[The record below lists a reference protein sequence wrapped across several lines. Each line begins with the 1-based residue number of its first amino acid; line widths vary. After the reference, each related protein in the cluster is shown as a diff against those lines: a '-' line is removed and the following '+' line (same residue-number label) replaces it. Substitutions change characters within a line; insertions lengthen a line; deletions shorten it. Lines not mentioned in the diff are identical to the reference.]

1 MEQNEEKN
9 KNPVTSPQTEEPKKE
24 KQPLTEA
31 QRLKRNKLIVYPLM
45 GLLFIGSMWWI
56 FAPSEED
63 KQKELQ
69 SQGFN
74 TEMPLADGMEII
86 GDKTKAYELGE
97 LEARQQSRE
106 RAMQDLGDMF
116 KGEADNDVSEDEYS
130 LMNPGTA
137 EEKKI
142 EAPKVQRTVQS
153 SANAYRNL
161 NTTLG
166 SFYEEPKRNDEEVDE
181 LKERIAMLE
190 AQLESGQNTN
200 SAVDE
205 QLALMEKSYEL
216 AARYMGG
223 QNGQNGQAQAV
234 SIPKP
239 TVRAASDKAVASP
252 VKQVH
257 EQVVSALSQ
266 PMTNEEFVAAH
277 SQERN
282 YGFHTAVGKA
292 TVTERNTISACVYGN
307 QTITDGQA
315 VKLRLLEPMAVD
327 DMIIPRNAVVVG
339 AGRIQGERLGISITS
354 LEYEGTIIPVE
365 LMVYDSDGQ
374 EGIFIPNSMELN
386 AVKEVAANMGGS
398 LGSSI
403 NISTDAGA
411 QLASDLGKGVIQG
424 TSQYI
429 AKKMRTVKVHLKSGY
444 KVMLYQERD

>member
-9 KNPVTSPQTEEPKKE
+9 KNPVASTQTEEPKKE

-31 QRLKRNKLIVYPLM
+31 QRQKRNKLIVYPLM

-74 TEMPLADGMEII
+74 TEMPLADGTEII

-161 NTTLG
+161 NTTLD

-181 LKERIAMLE
+181 LKERISMLE

-223 QNGQNGQAQAV
+223 QNGQGGQVQAV
-234 SIPKP
+234 TTPQP
-239 TVRAASDKAVASP
+239 TVRVASDKAMATP

-282 YGFHTAVGKA
+282 YGFHTAVGKVS
-292 TVTERNTISACVYGN
+292 VTERNTISACVYGN

>member
-9 KNPVTSPQTEEPKKE
+9 KNPVASTQTEEPKKE

-31 QRLKRNKLIVYPLM
+31 QRQKRNKLIVYPLM

-74 TEMPLADGMEII
+74 TEMPLADGTEII

-181 LKERIAMLE
+181 LKERISMLE

-200 SAVDE
+200 PAVDE

-223 QNGQNGQAQAV
+223 QNGQGGQVQAV
-234 SIPKP
+234 TTPQP
-239 TVRAASDKAVASP
+239 TVRAASDKVMATP

-266 PMTNEEFVAAH
+266 PITNEEFVAAH

-282 YGFHTAVGKA
+282 YGFHTAVGKVS
-292 TVTERNTISACVYGN
+292 VTERNTISACVFGN
-307 QTITDGQA
+307 QIITDGQA

-386 AVKEVAANMGGS
+386 AIKEVAANMGGS

>member
-9 KNPVTSPQTEEPKKE
+9 KNPVTSTQTEEPKKE
-24 KQPLTEA
+24 KQPLTEE
-31 QRLKRNKLIVYPLM
+31 QRQKRNKLIVYPLM

-74 TEMPLADGMEII
+74 TEMPLADGTEII

-130 LMNPGTA
+130 LMNPGA
-137 EEKKI
+137 IEEKKT

-223 QNGQNGQAQAV
+223 QNGQGGQVQAV
-234 SIPKP
+234 TTPQP
-239 TVRAASDKAVASP
+239 TVRAASDKTMATP

-266 PMTNEEFVAAH
+266 PMSNEEFVAAH

-292 TVTERNTISACVYGN
+292 SVTERNTISACVYGN

>member
-223 QNGQNGQAQAV
+223 QNGQGGQVQAV
-234 SIPKP
+234 TTPQP
-239 TVRAASDKAVASP
+239 TVRAASDKAMATP

>member
-9 KNPVTSPQTEEPKKE
+9 KNPVTSTQTEEPKKE

-31 QRLKRNKLIVYPLM
+31 QRQKRNKLIVYPLM

-74 TEMPLADGMEII
+74 TEMPLADGTEII

-130 LMNPGTA
+130 LMNPGAA
-137 EEKKI
+137 EEKKT

-205 QLALMEKSYEL
+205 QP
-216 AARYMGG
+216 ARRTFPS
-223 QNGQNGQAQAV
+223 V
-234 SIPKP
+234 P
-239 TVRAASDKAVASP
+239 
-252 VKQVH
+252 
-257 EQVVSALSQ
+257 SAH
-266 PMTNEEFVAAH
+266 P
-277 SQERN
+277 
-282 YGFHTAVGKA
+282 
-292 TVTERNTISACVYGN
+292 
-307 QTITDGQA
+307 
-315 VKLRLLEPMAVD
+315 
-327 DMIIPRNAVVVG
+327 
-339 AGRIQGERLGISITS
+339 
-354 LEYEGTIIPVE
+354 
-365 LMVYDSDGQ
+365 
-374 EGIFIPNSMELN
+374 
-386 AVKEVAANMGGS
+386 
-398 LGSSI
+398 
-403 NISTDAGA
+403 
-411 QLASDLGKGVIQG
+411 
-424 TSQYI
+424 
-429 AKKMRTVKVHLKSGY
+429 
-444 KVMLYQERD
+444 

>member
-1 MEQNEEKN
+1 MEMKEEQN
-9 KNPVTSPQTEEPKKE
+9 KNPVSSPKAEEPKKE

-31 QRLKRNKLIVYPLM
+31 QKQKRNKLIVYPLM
-45 GLLFIGSMWWI
+45 GMLFIGSMWWI

-74 TEMPLADGMEII
+74 TEMPLADGTEII

-97 LEARQQSRE
+97 LEARLQSRE

-116 KGEADNDVSEDEYS
+116 RSQSDSTRTDDYN
-130 LMNPGTA
+130 LMNPGGT
-137 EEKKI
+137 EEMKQ
-142 EAPKVQRTVQS
+142 ETPKVQRTVQS
-153 SANAYRNL
+153 SANAYRDL

-166 SFYEEPKRNDEEVDE
+166 SFYEQPKHDDVEVDE

-190 AQLESGQNTN
+190 AQLAGRQDNT
-200 SAVDE
+200 SAMDE
-205 QLALMEKSYEL
+205 QMALMEKSYEL

-223 QNGQNGQAQAV
+223 QNGQTGQQTTVAALQ
-234 SIPKP
+234 P

-257 EQVVSALSQ
+257 EQVVSALGQ
-266 PMTNEEFVAAH
+266 PMTRDEFMEAH
-277 SQERN
+277 LQERN

-292 TVTERNTISACVYGN
+292 AVTEKNTISACVYGY

-327 DMIIPRNAVVVG
+327 EKIIPRNAVVVG
-339 AGRIQGERLGISITS
+339 AGRIQGERLGIVITS

-365 LMVYDSDGQ
+365 LAVYDSDGQ

-444 KVMLYQERD
+444 KVMLYQEQD

>member
-9 KNPVTSPQTEEPKKE
+9 KNPVASTQTEEPKKE
-24 KQPLTEA
+24 KQPLTEE
-31 QRLKRNKLIVYPLM
+31 QRQKRNKLIVYPLM

-74 TEMPLADGMEII
+74 TEMPLADGTEII

-130 LMNPGTA
+130 LMNPGA
-137 EEKKI
+137 IEEKKT

-223 QNGQNGQAQAV
+223 QNGQGGQVQAV
-234 SIPKP
+234 TTPQP
-239 TVRAASDKAVASP
+239 TVRAASDKTMATP

-266 PMTNEEFVAAH
+266 PMSNEEFVAAH

-292 TVTERNTISACVYGN
+292 SVTERNTISACVYGN

>member
-1 MEQNEEKN
+1 M
-9 KNPVTSPQTEEPKKE
+9 
-24 KQPLTEA
+24 TEA
-31 QRLKRNKLIVYPLM
+31 QRQKRNKLIVYPLM
-45 GLLFIGSMWWI
+45 GLMFIGSMWWI
-56 FAPSEED
+56 FAPSEEE
-63 KQKELQ
+63 KEKEKLT
-69 SQGFN
+69 QGFN
-74 TEMPLADGMEII
+74 TEMPLADGTEII

-116 KGEADNDVSEDEYS
+116 RSETDSTRTEDYN
-130 LMNPGTA
+130 LMNPGGNK
-137 EEKKI
+137 EEPK
-142 EAPKVQRTVQS
+142 ETPKVQRTVQS
-153 SANAYRNL
+153 SANAYREL

-166 SFYEEPKRNDEEVDE
+166 SFYEQPERNDEEVDE

-190 AQLESGQNTN
+190 AQLESGQNAN
-200 SAVDE
+200 SAMDE
-205 QLALMEKSYEL
+205 QMALMEKSYEL

-223 QNGQNGQAQAV
+223 QNGQVQAV
-234 SIPKP
+234 ATPKP

-266 PMTNEEFVAAH
+266 PMTNEEFVTAH
-277 SQERN
+277 LQERN

-292 TVTERNTISACVYGN
+292 AVTEKNTIAACVYGY

-339 AGRIQGERLGISITS
+339 AGRIQGERLGIGITS

-365 LMVYDSDGQ
+365 LTVYDSDGQ

-429 AKKMRTVKVHLKSGY
+429 AKKMRSVKVHLKSGY
-444 KVMLYQERD
+444 RVMLYQDNN

>member
-1 MEQNEEKN
+1 MKEEQN
-9 KNPVTSPQTEEPKKE
+9 KNPVSSPKTEEPKKE

-31 QRLKRNKLIVYPLM
+31 QKQKRNKLIVYPLM
-45 GLLFIGSMWWI
+45 GMLFIGSMWWI

-74 TEMPLADGMEII
+74 TEMPLADGTEII

-116 KGEADNDVSEDEYS
+116 RSQSDTTRTDDYN
-130 LMNPGTA
+130 LMNPGGE
-137 EEKKI
+137 EEKKQ
-142 EAPKVQRTVQS
+142 EPPKVQRTVQS
-153 SANAYRNL
+153 SANAYRDL

-166 SFYEEPKRNDEEVDE
+166 SFYEQPRHDDVEVDE

-190 AQLESGQNTN
+190 AQLASGQDNT
-200 SAVDE
+200 SAMDE
-205 QLALMEKSYEL
+205 QMALMEKSYEL

-223 QNGQNGQAQAV
+223 QNGQTGQQTTVAAPQ
-234 SIPKP
+234 P

-257 EQVVSALSQ
+257 EQVVSALGQ
-266 PMTNEEFVAAH
+266 PMTREEFMEAH
-277 SQERN
+277 LQERN
-282 YGFHTAVGKA
+282 YGFHTAVGKTA
-292 TVTERNTISACVYGN
+292 VTEKNTISACVYGY
-307 QTITDGQA
+307 QSITDGQA

-327 DMIIPRNAVVVG
+327 DKIIPRNAVVVG
-339 AGRIQGERLGISITS
+339 AGRIQGERLGIVITS

-365 LMVYDSDGQ
+365 LAVYDSDGQ

-444 KVMLYQERD
+444 KVMLYQEQD

>member
-1 MEQNEEKN
+1 MEQKEEQN
-9 KNPVTSPQTEEPKKE
+9 KNPVTSTQAEEPKKE

-31 QRLKRNKLIVYPLM
+31 QRQKRNKLIVYPLM
-45 GLLFIGSMWWI
+45 GLMFIGSMWWI

-74 TEMPLADGMEII
+74 TEMPLANGTEII

-223 QNGQNGQAQAV
+223 QNGQAGQVQAV
-234 SIPKP
+234 ATPKP
-239 TVRAASDKAVASP
+239 TVRATSDKAMATP

-282 YGFHTAVGKA
+282 YGFHTAVGKVS
-292 TVTERNTISACVYGN
+292 VTERNTISACVYGN

>member
-9 KNPVTSPQTEEPKKE
+9 KNPVASTQTEEPKKE

-31 QRLKRNKLIVYPLM
+31 QRQKRNKLIVYPLM

-74 TEMPLADGMEII
+74 TEMPLADGTEII

-223 QNGQNGQAQAV
+223 QNGQGGQVQAV
-234 SIPKP
+234 TTPQP
-239 TVRAASDKAVASP
+239 TVRAASDKAMATP

-282 YGFHTAVGKA
+282 YGFHTAVGKVS
-292 TVTERNTISACVYGN
+292 VTERNTISACVYGN

>member
-9 KNPVTSPQTEEPKKE
+9 KNPVTSTQTEEPKKK

-31 QRLKRNKLIVYPLM
+31 QRQKRNKLIVYPLM

-74 TEMPLADGMEII
+74 TEMPLADGTEII

-130 LMNPGTA
+130 LMNPGA
-137 EEKKI
+137 IEEKKT

-223 QNGQNGQAQAV
+223 QNGQGGQVQAV
-234 SIPKP
+234 TTPQP
-239 TVRAASDKAVASP
+239 TVRAASDKAMATP

-266 PMTNEEFVAAH
+266 PMSNEEFVAAH

-292 TVTERNTISACVYGN
+292 SVTERNTISACVYGN

-339 AGRIQGERLGISITS
+339 AGRIQGERLGLEITS

>member
-223 QNGQNGQAQAV
+223 QNGQGGQVQAV
-234 SIPKP
+234 TTPQP
-239 TVRAASDKAVASP
+239 TVRVASDKAMATP

-266 PMTNEEFVAAH
+266 PMTNEEFVAVH

-292 TVTERNTISACVYGN
+292 TVTDKNTISACVYGN

-339 AGRIQGERLGISITS
+339 AGRIQGERLGIAITS

>member
-1 MEQNEEKN
+1 MEMKEEQN
-9 KNPVTSPQTEEPKKE
+9 KNPVSSPKTEEPKKE

-31 QRLKRNKLIVYPLM
+31 QKQKRNKLIVYPLM

-63 KQKELQ
+63 RQKELQ

-74 TEMPLADGMEII
+74 TEMPLADGTEII

-116 KGEADNDVSEDEYS
+116 RSHTDSIRTDDYN
-130 LMNPGTA
+130 LMNPGS
-137 EEKKI
+137 EDEKKQ
-142 EAPKVQRTVQS
+142 ETPKVQRTVQS
-153 SANAYRNL
+153 SANAYRDL

-166 SFYEEPKRNDEEVDE
+166 SFYEQPKHDDVEVDE

-190 AQLESGQNTN
+190 AQLASGQDNT
-200 SAVDE
+200 SAMDE
-205 QLALMEKSYEL
+205 QMALMEKSYEL

-223 QNGQNGQAQAV
+223 QNGKGGQPVTAV
-234 SIPKP
+234 TQQP
-239 TVRAASDKAVASP
+239 TVRAASDKAMASP

-257 EQVVSALSQ
+257 EQVVSALGQ
-266 PMTNEEFVAAH
+266 PMTREEFMEAH
-277 SQERN
+277 LQERN

-292 TVTERNTISACVYGN
+292 AVTEKNTISACVYGY

-327 DMIIPRNAVVVG
+327 DKIIPRNAVVVG
-339 AGRIQGERLGISITS
+339 AGRIQGERLGIVITS

-365 LMVYDSDGQ
+365 LSVYDSDGQ

-444 KVMLYQERD
+444 KVMLYQEQD

>member
-1 MEQNEEKN
+1 MEQKEEQN

-31 QRLKRNKLIVYPLM
+31 QRQKRNKLIVYPLM
-45 GLLFIGSMWWI
+45 GLMFIGSMWWI

-74 TEMPLADGMEII
+74 TEMPLADGTEII

-116 KGEADNDVSEDEYS
+116 KGEDENDSEEDDYS
-130 LMNPGTA
+130 LMNPRGT
-137 EEKKI
+137 EEKKA
-142 EAPKVQRTVQS
+142 ETPKVQRTVQS
-153 SANAYRNL
+153 SANAYRDL

-166 SFYEEPKRNDEEVDE
+166 SFYEQPERNDEEVDE

-200 SAVDE
+200 SAMDE
-205 QLALMEKSYEL
+205 QMALMEKSYEL

-223 QNGQNGQAQAV
+223 QNGQVQAV
-234 SIPKP
+234 ATPKP
-239 TVRAASDKAVASP
+239 TVRAASDKAMAAP

-266 PMTNEEFVAAH
+266 PMTNEEFVATH
-277 SQERN
+277 LQERN

-292 TVTERNTISACVYGN
+292 TVTDKNTISACVYGN
-307 QTITDGQA
+307 QTITDGQT

-339 AGRIQGERLGISITS
+339 AGRIQGERLGIAITS

-386 AVKEVAANMGGS
+386 AVKEVTANMGGS

-444 KVMLYQERD
+444 KVMLYQKRD

>member
-1 MEQNEEKN
+1 MEMKEEQN
-9 KNPVTSPQTEEPKKE
+9 KNPVSSPKAEEPKKE

-31 QRLKRNKLIVYPLM
+31 QKQKRNKLIVYPLM
-45 GLLFIGSMWWI
+45 GMLFIGSMWWI

-74 TEMPLADGMEII
+74 TEMPLADGTEII

-116 KGEADNDVSEDEYS
+116 RSQSDTTRTDDYN
-130 LMNPGTA
+130 LMNPGGT
-137 EEKKI
+137 EETKQ
-142 EAPKVQRTVQS
+142 ETPKVQRTVQS
-153 SANAYRNL
+153 SANAYRDL

-166 SFYEEPKRNDEEVDE
+166 SFYEQPKHDDVEVDE

-190 AQLESGQNTN
+190 AQLAGGQDNT
-200 SAVDE
+200 SAMDE
-205 QLALMEKSYEL
+205 QMALMEKSYEL

-223 QNGQNGQAQAV
+223 QNGQTGQQTTVAAPQ
-234 SIPKP
+234 P

-257 EQVVSALSQ
+257 EQVVSALGQ
-266 PMTNEEFVAAH
+266 PMTRDEFMEAH
-277 SQERN
+277 LQERN

-292 TVTERNTISACVYGN
+292 AVTEKNTISACVYGY

-327 DMIIPRNAVVVG
+327 EKIIPRNAVVVG
-339 AGRIQGERLGISITS
+339 AGRIQGERLGIVITS
-354 LEYEGTIIPVE
+354 LEYEGTIIPIE
-365 LMVYDSDGQ
+365 LSVYDSDGQ

-444 KVMLYQERD
+444 KVMLYQEQD

>member
-9 KNPVTSPQTEEPKKE
+9 KNPVASTQTEEPKKE

-31 QRLKRNKLIVYPLM
+31 QRQKRNKLIVYPLM

-74 TEMPLADGMEII
+74 TEMPLADGTEII

-181 LKERIAMLE
+181 LKERISMLE

-223 QNGQNGQAQAV
+223 QNGQGGQVQAV
-234 SIPKP
+234 TTPQP
-239 TVRAASDKAVASP
+239 TVRVASDKAMATP

-282 YGFHTAVGKA
+282 YGFHTAVGKVS
-292 TVTERNTISACVYGN
+292 VTERNTISACVYGN

>member
-1 MEQNEEKN
+1 MEQKEEQN
-9 KNPVTSPQTEEPKKE
+9 KNPVTSPQAEEPKKE

-31 QRLKRNKLIVYPLM
+31 QRQRRNKLIVYPLM
-45 GLLFIGSMWWI
+45 GLMFIGSMWWI

-63 KQKELQ
+63 KEKEKLT
-69 SQGFN
+69 QGFN
-74 TEMPLADGMEII
+74 TEMPLADGTEII

-116 KGEADNDVSEDEYS
+116 RSETDSTRTEDYN
-130 LMNPGTA
+130 LMNPGGDK
-137 EEKKI
+137 EEPK
-142 EAPKVQRTVQS
+142 ETPKVQRTVQS
-153 SANAYRNL
+153 SANAYRDL

-166 SFYEEPKRNDEEVDE
+166 CFYEQPKDNSIEVDE

-190 AQLESGQNTN
+190 EQLESGQNTN
-200 SAVDE
+200 SAMDE
-205 QLALMEKSYEL
+205 QMALMEKSYEL

-223 QNGQNGQAQAV
+223 QNGQVQAV
-234 SIPKP
+234 ATPKP

-266 PMTNEEFVAAH
+266 PMTNEEFVATH

-292 TVTERNTISACVYGN
+292 AVTEKNTIAACVYGY

-339 AGRIQGERLGISITS
+339 AGRIQSERLGIGITS

-365 LMVYDSDGQ
+365 LTVYDSDGQ

-444 KVMLYQERD
+444 RVMLYQDNN

>member
-130 LMNPGTA
+130 LMNPGVA
-137 EEKKI
+137 EEKKT

-181 LKERIAMLE
+181 LKERISMLE

-223 QNGQNGQAQAV
+223 QNGQGGQVQAV
-234 SIPKP
+234 TTPQP
-239 TVRAASDKAVASP
+239 TVRVASDKAMATP

-266 PMTNEEFVAAH
+266 PMTNEEFVAVH

-292 TVTERNTISACVYGN
+292 TVTDKNTISACVYGN
-307 QTITDGQA
+307 QTITD
-315 VKLRLLEPMAVD
+315 
-327 DMIIPRNAVVVG
+327 
-339 AGRIQGERLGISITS
+339 
-354 LEYEGTIIPVE
+354 
-365 LMVYDSDGQ
+365 
-374 EGIFIPNSMELN
+374 
-386 AVKEVAANMGGS
+386 
-398 LGSSI
+398 
-403 NISTDAGA
+403 
-411 QLASDLGKGVIQG
+411 
-424 TSQYI
+424 
-429 AKKMRTVKVHLKSGY
+429 
-444 KVMLYQERD
+444 

>member
-1 MEQNEEKN
+1 MEQKEEQN

-31 QRLKRNKLIVYPLM
+31 QRQKRNKLIVYPLM
-45 GLLFIGSMWWI
+45 GLMFIGSMWWI

-74 TEMPLADGMEII
+74 TEMPLADGTEII

-116 KGEADNDVSEDEYS
+116 KGEDENDSEEDDYS
-130 LMNPGTA
+130 LMNPGGT
-137 EEKKI
+137 EEKKA
-142 EAPKVQRTVQS
+142 ETPKVQRTVQS
-153 SANAYRNL
+153 SANAYRDL

-166 SFYEEPKRNDEEVDE
+166 SFYEQPERNDEEVDE

-200 SAVDE
+200 SAMDE
-205 QLALMEKSYEL
+205 QMALMEKSYEL

-223 QNGQNGQAQAV
+223 QNGQVQAV
-234 SIPKP
+234 ATPKP
-239 TVRAASDKAVASP
+239 TIRAASDKVMATP

-266 PMTNEEFVAAH
+266 PMTNEEFVAVH

-292 TVTERNTISACVYGN
+292 TVTDKNTISACVNGN

-339 AGRIQGERLGISITS
+339 AGRIQGERLGIAITS

>member
-1 MEQNEEKN
+1 MEMKEEQN
-9 KNPVTSPQTEEPKKE
+9 KNPVSSPKAEEPKKE

-31 QRLKRNKLIVYPLM
+31 QKQKRNKLIVYPLM

-63 KQKELQ
+63 RQKELQ

-74 TEMPLADGMEII
+74 TEMPLADGTEII

-116 KGEADNDVSEDEYS
+116 RSHTDSTRTDDYN
-130 LMNPGTA
+130 LMNPGGE
-137 EEKKI
+137 EEKKQ
-142 EAPKVQRTVQS
+142 EPPKVQRTVQS
-153 SANAYRNL
+153 SANAYRDL

-166 SFYEEPKRNDEEVDE
+166 SFYEQPKHDDVEVDE

-190 AQLESGQNTN
+190 AQLAGGQDNT
-200 SAVDE
+200 SAMDE
-205 QLALMEKSYEL
+205 QMALMEKSYEL

-223 QNGQNGQAQAV
+223 QNGQTGQQTTVAAPQ
-234 SIPKP
+234 P

-257 EQVVSALSQ
+257 EQVVSALGQ
-266 PMTNEEFVAAH
+266 PMTRDEFMEAH
-277 SQERN
+277 LQERN

-292 TVTERNTISACVYGN
+292 AVTEKNTISACVYGY

-327 DMIIPRNAVVVG
+327 EKIIPRNAVVVG
-339 AGRIQGERLGISITS
+339 AGRIQGERLGIVITS
-354 LEYEGTIIPVE
+354 LEYEGTIIPIE
-365 LMVYDSDGQ
+365 LSVYDSDGQ

-444 KVMLYQERD
+444 KVMLYQEQD

>member
-1 MEQNEEKN
+1 MEMKEEQN
-9 KNPVTSPQTEEPKKE
+9 KNPVSSPKAEEPKKE

-31 QRLKRNKLIVYPLM
+31 QKQKRNKLIVYPLM
-45 GLLFIGSMWWI
+45 GMLFIGSMWWI

-74 TEMPLADGMEII
+74 TEMPLADGTEII

-116 KGEADNDVSEDEYS
+116 RNQSDTTRTDDYN
-130 LMNPGTA
+130 LMNPGGT
-137 EEKKI
+137 EETKQ
-142 EAPKVQRTVQS
+142 ETPKVQRTVQS
-153 SANAYRNL
+153 SANAYRDL

-166 SFYEEPKRNDEEVDE
+166 SFYEQPKHDDVEVDE

-190 AQLESGQNTN
+190 AQLAGGQDNT
-200 SAVDE
+200 SAMDE
-205 QLALMEKSYEL
+205 QMALMEKSYEL

-223 QNGQNGQAQAV
+223 QNGQTGQQTTVAAPQ
-234 SIPKP
+234 P

-257 EQVVSALSQ
+257 EQVVSALGQ
-266 PMTNEEFVAAH
+266 PMTRDEFMEAH
-277 SQERN
+277 LQERN
-282 YGFHTAVGKA
+282 YGFHTAVGKTA
-292 TVTERNTISACVYGN
+292 VTEKNTISACVYGY

-327 DMIIPRNAVVVG
+327 EKIIPRNAVVVG
-339 AGRIQGERLGISITS
+339 AGRIQGERLGIVITS

-365 LMVYDSDGQ
+365 LAVYDSDGQ

-444 KVMLYQERD
+444 KVMLYQEQD

>member
-1 MEQNEEKN
+1 MEMKEEQN
-9 KNPVTSPQTEEPKKE
+9 KNPVSSPKAEEPKKE

-31 QRLKRNKLIVYPLM
+31 QKQKRNKLIVYPLM
-45 GLLFIGSMWWI
+45 GMLFIGSMWWI

-74 TEMPLADGMEII
+74 TEMPLADGTEII

-116 KGEADNDVSEDEYS
+116 RSQSDTTRTDDYN
-130 LMNPGTA
+130 LMNPGGT
-137 EEKKI
+137 EEMKQ
-142 EAPKVQRTVQS
+142 ETPKVQRTVQS
-153 SANAYRNL
+153 SANAYRDL

-166 SFYEEPKRNDEEVDE
+166 SFYEQPKHDDVEVDE

-190 AQLESGQNTN
+190 AKLAGGQDNTT
-200 SAVDE
+200 AMDE
-205 QLALMEKSYEL
+205 QMALMEKSYEL

-223 QNGQNGQAQAV
+223 QNGQTGQQTTVTAPQ
-234 SIPKP
+234 P

-257 EQVVSALSQ
+257 EQVVSALGQ
-266 PMTNEEFVAAH
+266 PMTREEFMEAH
-277 SQERN
+277 LQERN

-292 TVTERNTISACVYGN
+292 AVTEKNTISACVYGY

-327 DMIIPRNAVVVG
+327 DKIIPRNAVVVG
-339 AGRIQGERLGISITS
+339 AGRIQGERLGIVITS
-354 LEYEGTIIPVE
+354 LEYEGTIIPIE
-365 LMVYDSDGQ
+365 LSVYDSDGQ

-444 KVMLYQERD
+444 KVMLYQEQD